1 MPPIDWLA
9 LFQTTE
15 HPAFPAWLDR
25 GLVGPKTPAAP
36 PPADDDGGAVDGT
49 SAPLDRDVE
58 QPAKTP
64 KTAKTSAASPHDAG
78 FGGFDSFDAG
88 LQKAVQAANRL
99 GVRFRRIGA
108 DIDIEGELP
117 DDLRAVFTDK
127 AEQLYE
133 YLDAAHDDQ
142 AAIDLLAQLRVTANL
157 VTDSAAADAAM
168 RALDGVGILGLDF
181 ETGPPDAWPE
191 PVKINS
197 TGTVAVH
204 QPKPSKAGLDPYA
217 SVIQTA
223 QLYGGRDAYMFQ
235 GAGLRH
241 LLESAWFREQRY
253 AVHNAGFEYKFAKHR
268 GIELQQVEC
277 SLQAVGLLH
286 GIEEHSR
293 DLAAAAKTVLNLEV
307 PKALQTSF
315 WSAPR
320 LSSAQISYGAVDSII
335 AYRLWQKLA
344 PELRRRRL
352 WGYEL
357 QRDAIPAVA
366 DMELRGMGFAKERH
380 ARLVAEWQ
388 TEVAELEQ
396 QILELTG
403 QPPPKRGDE
412 ERAWIASVAGDL
424 LPTWPRTKK
433 KNLLQ
438 TTAADYAR
446 LEDVPAAEPILELR
460 AKKTLLANFGDKIA
474 DLVNPITGRIHGGFK
489 ISGAKTGRFS
499 SNSPNMQNQPGQG
512 KAPAYKSVFAAAP
525 SYVLLSGDWKQVEL
539 RAIAHVAGCPV
550 MTAVFENGGDPHT
563 ETALAVVGKRREEV
577 SAEELALLRTRAEAV
592 NFGTVYGVTGKGLAE
607 LAWKNYRIKMTAEE
621 GDRMVARFFATHPR
635 IKQWM
640 DWSFA
645 EAARLGHIRIGVGR
659 IIEARWEKDRELSRQ
674 QAANAPIQG
683 ICADLILRAIK
694 LTFERLRAAGVDG
707 GLIACI
713 HDELLLEVAEAD
725 AARARQ
731 ILEETMTEAFSL
743 TFPGA
748 PTTGGVVDLKIGPS
762 WGELQEVES

>member
-1 MPPIDWLA
+1 VPLA
-9 LFQTTE
+9 
-15 HPAFPAWLDR
+15 
-25 GLVGPKTPAAP
+25 
-36 PPADDDGGAVDGT
+36 
-49 SAPLDRDVE
+49 RDVE
-58 QPAKTP
+58 QPAKTV
-64 KTAKTSAASPHDAG
+64 KTAKTPAASPPKAG
-78 FGGFDSFDAG
+78 FGGFDSFDTG
-88 LQKAVQAANRL
+88 LQKAVQAANKL

-117 DDLRAVFTDK
+117 ADLQAVFSDK
-127 AEQLYE
+127 AAELYE
-133 YLDAAHDDQ
+133 YLDPAHDDQ
-142 AAIDLLAQLRVTANL
+142 AAIELLAQLGVTANL

-168 RALDGVGILGLDF
+168 RAIDETGVGTPGLDF
-181 ETGPPDAWPE
+181 ETGPREARSE

-204 QPKPSKAGLDPYA
+204 QPNPDKAGLDPYA

-223 QLYGGRDAYMFQ
+223 QIYSGGDRVHVFRGQ
-235 GAGLRH
+235 GLRR
-241 LLESAWFREQRY
+241 LLESAWFRSRRF
-253 AVHNAGFEYKFAKHR
+253 AAHNAGFEYKFAR
-268 GIELQQVEC
+268 RLGIELQLEC
-277 SLQAVGLLH
+277 SLQGAGLVG
-286 GIEEHSR
+286 GVAEHSR
-293 DLAAAAKTVLNLEV
+293 SLASAAKAILGIEV
-307 PKALQTSF
+307 PKALQGSC
-315 WSAPR
+315 WSAER
-320 LSSAQISYGAVDSII
+320 LSAGQI
-335 AYRLWQKLA
+335 AYAAIDAIIVYLLWQKLA
-344 PELRRRRL
+344 LELWRKRL
-352 WGYEL
+352 WGYQL
-357 QRDAIPAVA
+357 QAGVTAAVA
-366 DMELRGMGFAKERH
+366 DMELRGIGFAKERH
-380 ARLVAEWQ
+380 ARLVTEWQ
-388 TEVAELEQ
+388 AEIAELEQ
-396 QILELTG
+396 RIIELTG
-403 QPPPKRGDE
+403 KPAPAKGKE
-412 ERAWIASVAGDL
+412 EQEWIAAVAGDL

-433 KNLLQ
+433 SKLLSA
-438 TTAADYAR
+438 TAADYAR
-446 LEDVPAAEPILELR
+446 LEGIPAAGPILELR
-460 AKKTLLANFGDKIA
+460 AKKTLLASFGDKIA
-474 DLVNPITGRIHGGFK
+474 NLVNPITGRIHANFV

-577 SAEELALLRTRAEAV
+577 SAEELALLRIRAKAV

-621 GDRMVARFFATHPR
+621 GDRMVAGFFATHPR

-659 IIEARWEKDRELSRQ
+659 IIEARWEKDRELSPQ

-725 AARARQ
+725 ADRARQ